1 MSDIVLLRKLTRK
14 SNIGFGDYKD
24 MTIQNLL
31 DLKRHKNLLEIYYFF
46 RNIDYMPDILDELHI
61 KNERVIDKKLQQDE
75 RVKKEYYFFISCC
88 LNDIYNDRVAKYGSN
103 IVLGKSIKEKKFY
116 KLLQKNQENA
126 LNRTIYSKGAQ
137 RSKNQW

>member
-116 KLLQKNQENA
+116 KLLQKNLENA